1 MVSQPPAHALKSQ
14 AECWDERKEGVDSRA
29 KGGFQSAHSS
39 TSESPVLGGSGAE
52 SMLISGFNSPEGSKS
67 PPLML
72 YHIPLGYTQGN
83 MAAVDKEKQKLIA
96 RIKRIRGQV
105 DSIERSL
112 TTGDNCADILML
124 LANVR
129 GGVNSL
135 MAEVLEDHI
144 RLHLLTPEKNSA
156 PPHELAED
164 LIDLVRAYLK

>member
-1 MVSQPPAHALKSQ
+1 MSHV
-14 AECWDERKEGVDSRA
+14 G
-29 KGGFQSAHSS
+29 
-39 TSESPVLGGSGAE
+39 
-52 SMLISGFNSPEGSKS
+52 
-67 PPLML
+67 
-72 YHIPLGYTQGN
+72 
-83 MAAVDKEKQKLIA
+83 KEKQKLVA

-112 TTGDNCADILML
+112 TNGDDCADVLML

-144 RLHLLTPEKNSA
+144 RLHMLTPDKNTLPS
-156 PPHELAED
+156 HELAED

>member
-1 MVSQPPAHALKSQ
+1 MQDK
-14 AECWDERKEGVDSRA
+14 
-29 KGGFQSAHSS
+29 
-39 TSESPVLGGSGAE
+39 
-52 SMLISGFNSPEGSKS
+52 IPE
-67 PPLML
+67 
-72 YHIPLGYTQGN
+72 IP
-83 MAAVDKEKQKLIA
+83 KEKQKLLF

-112 TTGDNCADILML
+112 TAGDDCADVLML

-144 RLHLLTPEKNSA
+144 RLHLLGSDKNSA
-156 PPHELAED
+156 PPQELAED